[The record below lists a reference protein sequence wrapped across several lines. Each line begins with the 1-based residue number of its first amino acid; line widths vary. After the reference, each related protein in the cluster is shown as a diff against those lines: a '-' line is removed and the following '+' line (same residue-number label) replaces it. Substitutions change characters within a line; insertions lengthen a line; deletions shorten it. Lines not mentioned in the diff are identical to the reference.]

1 MTTATRTFK
10 PDVLILC
17 PTCGEIYGCG
27 YSAGRDA
34 IRWCE
39 HCGTFYERFNG
50 NAVVRVP
57 SGNGNG
63 NGEEEPK

>member
-1 MTTATRTFK
+1 MHTFLVRGDAGRAAATEGVEHRAA
-10 PDVLILC
+10 
-17 PTCGEIYGCG
+17 G
-27 YSAGRDA
+27 GRDA